1 MERGSESCVGDR
13 WFFFLGKD
21 EISAGKNHTPTK
33 LMTIFQEHDKYL
45 DEEWASQVDA
55 INAGDYNLDAGA
67 ADWIEAP
74 PEAYEGA
81 PGWKEYAES
90 FERELSWA
98 FGYSTTVATVVKR
111 LNLMGFTS
119 HRSKEEMSD
128 CLRELREFDGDD
140 AIYVHEPGAAKRV
153 RHVIDCEEVVE
164 IGLRALIASSKPSA
178 VKEPLTSLEAA
189 CLDAL
194 EPFREY
200 DEDPRI
206 LLAALL
212 EGQAPDTVVRL
223 DLHDLLSAGYFTRH
237 DAVSELALQDLA
249 AEMASS
255 GPIIVMTE
263 GTTDARF
270 LKRGLQIVAPD
281 LAGYFT
287 FLDPD
292 AKAAGGTAQLVKNL
306 RAFAAAGIMNRVI
319 ALVDNDAAGRE
330 AMKTLSSA
338 PLPERFK
345 VCQLPDLDY
354 VKDYPTLGPTGDTR
368 YDING
373 RACSVEFYFGLDCLL
388 TASGEP
394 LPVRWTGFNNA
405 INDYQ
410 GELVPA
416 DKKTVQER
424 IDKMLTTTEA
434 GDTPLDDRWDAMRK
448 IAQTLIAA
456 AGR

>member
-1 MERGSESCVGDR
+1 MGDK
-13 WFFFLGKD
+13 WFLFLGEDK
-21 EISAGKNHTPTK
+21 ISAGKNHIPAK
-33 LMTIFQEHDKYL
+33 LMTIFQEHDKYM

-55 INAGDYNLDAGA
+55 INARDINLIDPVDETG
-67 ADWIEAP
+67 AP
-74 PEAYEGA
+74 PEAYEGM
-81 PGWKEYAES
+81 PGWEEYVEAVEGDMS
-90 FERELSWA
+90 RA
-98 FGYSTTVATVVKR
+98 FGYSATVETVAKR
-111 LNLMGFTS
+111 LSLMGFTP
-119 HRSKEEMSD
+119 HRSKQEMSS

-140 AIYVHEPGAAKRV
+140 AIYVREPGATEHV
-153 RHVIDCEEVVE
+153 RHTIDCEEVVE
-164 IGLRALIASSKPSA
+164 IGLRALITSSKSTE
-178 VKEPLTSLEAA
+178 VKEPLTGLEAA

-194 EPFREY
+194 ELFREH
-200 DEDPRI
+200 DEDPRT

-212 EGQAPDTVVRL
+212 DGQATDTIVRL

-237 DAVSELALQDLA
+237 DTVSDVALQELAV
-249 AEMASS
+249 EMASS

-270 LKRGLQIVAPD
+270 LQRGLQIVTPD

-292 AKAAGGTAQLVKNL
+292 AKAAGGAPELVKSL

-319 ALVDNDAAGRE
+319 ALVDNDAAGRQ
-330 AMKTLSSA
+330 AVKTLSSA
-338 PLPERFK
+338 PLPGRFK
-345 VCQLPDLDY
+345 VCLLPDLDY

-410 GELVPA
+410 GELVPR

-424 IDKMLTTTEA
+424 IDQMLTSAEA
-434 GDTPLDDRWDAMRK
+434 GRSPLDDRWDAMRK
-448 IAQTLIAA
+448 IAQTIIAA
-456 AGR
+456 AGS

>member
-1 MERGSESCVGDR
+1 MERGSESCVGDK
-13 WFFFLGKD
+13 WFFFLGEDK
-21 EISAGKNHTPTK
+21 ISAGKNHIPTK
-33 LMTIFQEHDKYL
+33 LMTIFQEHDKYV
-45 DEEWASQVDA
+45 DEDWASQVDA
-55 INAGDYNLDAGA
+55 MNAGDVDLGGDEDG
-67 ADWIEAP
+67 WIDAP

-81 PGWKEYAES
+81 PGWEEYVEAIQGDMS
-90 FERELSWA
+90 RA
-98 FGYSTTVATVVKR
+98 FGYSTTVETVVKR

-119 HRSKEEMSD
+119 HRCKAEMRD
-128 CLRELREFDGDD
+128 FLQELRISDGDD
-140 AIYVHEPGAAKRV
+140 AIYVREPGVAELV
-153 RHVIDCEEVVE
+153 RHTVDCEEVVE
-164 IGLRALIASSKPSA
+164 MGLRALIASSKSSEA
-178 VKEPLTSLEAA
+178 KEPLTSLETA
-189 CLDAL
+189 CLEAL

-200 DEDPRI
+200 DEDPRT

-237 DAVSELALQDLA
+237 DAVSELALQELA

-270 LKRGLQIVAPD
+270 LKRGLKIVAPD

-287 FLDPD
+287 FLNPD
-292 AKAAGGTAQLVKNL
+292 AKAAGGTPQLVKNL

-330 AMKTLSSA
+330 AVKTLSSA
-338 PLPERFK
+338 PLPGRFK
-345 VCQLPDLDY
+345 VCRLPDLDY

-373 RACSVEFYFGLDCLL
+373 RACSVEFYFGLECLL

-394 LPVRWTGFNNA
+394 LPVRWTGFNNG
-405 INDYQ
+405 ISDYQ

-424 IDKMLTTTEA
+424 IDKMLTTAEA

-456 AGR
+456 AAR

>member
-1 MERGSESCVGDR
+1 MGDK
-13 WFFFLGKD
+13 WFLFLGENK
-21 EISAGKNHTPTK
+21 ISAGKNHIPAK
-33 LMTIFQEHDKYL
+33 LMTIFQEHDKYM

-55 INAGDYNLDAGA
+55 INARDVNLIDPVDETG
-67 ADWIEAP
+67 AP
-74 PEAYEGA
+74 PEAYEGM
-81 PGWKEYAES
+81 PGWEEYLEAVEGDMS
-90 FERELSWA
+90 RA
-98 FGYSTTVATVVKR
+98 FGYSATVETVAKR
-111 LNLMGFTS
+111 LSLMGFTP
-119 HRSKEEMSD
+119 HRSKQEMSSR
-128 CLRELREFDGDD
+128 LRELREFDGDD
-140 AIYVHEPGAAKRV
+140 AIYVREPGATEHV
-153 RHVIDCEEVVE
+153 RHTIDCEEVVE
-164 IGLRALIASSKPSA
+164 IGLHALITSSKSTE
-178 VKEPLTSLEAA
+178 VKEPLTGLEAA

-194 EPFREY
+194 ELFREH
-200 DEDPRI
+200 DEDPRT

-212 EGQAPDTVVRL
+212 DGQATDTIVRL

-237 DAVSELALQDLA
+237 DAVSEVALQELA
-249 AEMASS
+249 VEMASS

-292 AKAAGGTAQLVKNL
+292 AKAAGGAPELVKSL

-319 ALVDNDAAGRE
+319 ALVDNDAAGRQ
-330 AMKTLSSA
+330 AVKTLSSA
-338 PLPERFK
+338 PLPGRFK
-345 VCQLPDLDY
+345 VCLLPDLDY

-388 TASGEP
+388 TASGDP
-394 LPVRWTGFNNA
+394 FPVRWTGFNNA

-410 GELVPA
+410 GELVPR

-424 IDKMLTTTEA
+424 IDQMLTSAEA
-434 GDTPLDDRWDAMRK
+434 SGSPLDDRWDAMRK
-448 IAQTLIAA
+448 IAQTIIAA
-456 AGR
+456 AGS